1 MKPIEKERKKSRLSY
16 PSDLTDEQ
24 WIILE
29 PLIPAAKAGGRKR
42 EVDMREIRNGIFYIL
57 RGGIAWRLMPHDLPP
72 WSTVYGYFNTWRKHK
87 IWEQINDALRDAVRL
102 EAGRETEPSAA
113 IIDSQSV
120 KTTESRGE
128 RGYDKF
134 KNVKGRKRH
143 ILVDVMGL
151 ILVVLVHQA
160 DIQQRAGAKSLLQRA
175 KNKGFHRLSLIWAD
189 GGYSGQPM
197 IDWVWHLTGWIFQV
211 VKRSD
216 DGQGFVV
223 LPRRW
228 VVERTFAWLG
238 RYRRLSKDY
247 EQLPETSEAMIYAA
261 MIHLMLKRLA
271 RNPAIFS

>member
-1 MKPIEKERKKSRLSY
+1 MTRLAY

-29 PLIPAAKAGGRKR
+29 PLIPAAKPGGRKR
-42 EVDMREIRNGIFYIL
+42 EVDMREILNGIFYIL
-57 RGGIAWRLMPHDLPP
+57 REGIAWRLMPHDLPA

-87 IWEQINDALRDAVRL
+87 VWAQLNDALREAVRL
-102 EAGRETEPSAA
+102 EAGREAEPSAA

-120 KTTESRGE
+120 KTTETKGE

-160 DIQQRAGAKSLLQRA
+160 DIQERAGAKSLLLRA
-175 KNKGFHRLSLIWAD
+175 KNKGFRRLALIWAD

-197 IDWVWHLTGWIFQV
+197 VDWVWYLTSWLFQV

-216 DGQGFVV
+216 DGKGFVV

-247 EQLPETSEAMIYAA
+247 EQLTETSEAMIYAA
-261 MIHLMLKRLA
+261 MTHLMLKRLA
-271 RNPAIFS
+271 RNTAIAC